1 MPTQVVM
8 ELLET
13 EPGNTLLTLSQT
25 GLPEED
31 KFGNSDVLAQVESGW
46 KEQVFGRIRAVF
58 GFGV

>member
-1 MPTQVVM
+1 M